1 MAKYKTMKT
10 EVKNLR
16 IKIMAICS
24 VFVFIAISTTIASDG
39 KFIFKNLIATT
50 EVDVELNLE
59 KWMYD
64 LSEWKSAN
72 DDNKKSKT
80 ETETEMESARLVKIA
95 ESEYNQNTKSKLVDD
110 EIILED
116 WMLSAEN
123 KFWNNNPET
132 DTASVEEIELED
144 WMMDLS
150 KW

>member
-1 MAKYKTMKT
+1 MKT

-16 IKIMAICS
+16 IKIMAICC

-39 KFIFKNLIATT
+39 KFIFKNLTAAT
-50 EVDVELNLE
+50 EVDVEPNLE

-64 LSEWKSAN
+64 LSEWKSTN

-80 ETETEMESARLVKIA
+80 ETETESARLVKIA
-95 ESEYNQNTKSKLVDD
+95 ESEYNQNTKRKLVDD

-123 KFWNNNPET
+123 KFWNSKPET
-132 DTASVEEIELED
+132 DTAIVEEIELED

>member
-80 ETETEMESARLVKIA
+80 ESERETESARLVKIA